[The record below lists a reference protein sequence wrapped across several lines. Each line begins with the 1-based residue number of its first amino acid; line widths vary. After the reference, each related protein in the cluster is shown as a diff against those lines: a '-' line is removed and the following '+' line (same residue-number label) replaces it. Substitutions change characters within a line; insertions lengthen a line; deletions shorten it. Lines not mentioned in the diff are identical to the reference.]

1 MNILEITGVLIGLLV
16 LFGLLNHEHP
26 RGPDSAVFAV
36 APALSLPV
44 DERRPA
50 ILTMAYAVV
59 LFSTIVQGL
68 TIKPLVERIVRHG
81 AINDLG

>member
-1 MNILEITGVLIGLLV
+1 MSILEITTVLIGRLALSG
-16 LFGLLNHEHP
+16 FLNYEHP
-26 RGPDSAVFAV
+26 RRPGSDGFAV

-50 ILTMAYAVV
+50 IVTMAYAVV
-59 LFSTIVQGL
+59 LFSTIVQNL